1 MTQFKV
7 ASIATLVVA
16 LLACG
21 VTRQARDVEYSGF
34 LGDYS
39 ILKPGPEGGA
49 KLVYQNPA
57 ADIKSYDKILLVP
70 VTIWAGEGSAM
81 NDLSAEDRKM
91 VADRLFSVVHD
102 RLAKD
107 YTMVQQPAP
116 HTMRMA
122 IAITAADRSYP
133 VMDTISTIVPI
144 GLGVSTLKAIAT
156 GKPAF
161 VGEASVELRV
171 TDSQTGAILFEAVD
185 SRVGTKNPTAVWDKW
200 EDVDAAF
207 SYWAERTGYKLCTE
221 RGAIGCVAP

>member
-1 MTQFKV
+1 MTQIKV
-7 ASIATLVVA
+7 ASIALLVVA

-21 VTRQARDVEYSGF
+21 VTRQARDVKYSGF

-39 ILKPGPEGGA
+39 ILTPGPEGGA
-49 KLVYQNPA
+49 KLVYQNPN

-81 NDLSAEDRKM
+81 NDLSPEDRKM
-91 VADRLFSVVHD
+91 VADRLYSVVHE

-107 YTMVQQPAP
+107 YTMVQQPEP
-116 HTMRMA
+116 RTMRIA
-122 IAITAADRSYP
+122 IALTAADRSYP

-161 VGEASVELRV
+161 VGEASVELRA
-171 TDSQTGAILFEAVD
+171 TDSQSGTILFEAID
-185 SRVGTKNPTAVWDKW
+185 SRVGTKNPSAVWDKW

-207 SYWAERTGYKLCTE
+207 TYWADRMGYKLCTE
-221 RGAIGCVAP
+221 RGATGCVAP